1 MARRRMGF
9 RPSLR
14 EEQLGFASAL
24 EFMAGAAPAYKQE
37 AAAQEIAKMRERIP
51 AAPKP
56 RAAPRQLEGAVL
68 TAISELLATHPRVLW
83 VARFNSFAASRYDE
97 KTGRQI
103 PVWTHRIL
111 RQPEKTRMPDFFG
124 LTIERHTCGK
134 WTRPIAIEAK
144 APGWTKPRDEREREQ
159 AAFLRMI
166 IDCGGVALFAT
177 SAGQVA
183 EALR

>member
-1 MARRRMGF
+1 MSF

-51 AAPKP
+51 PAPRP

-68 TAISELLATHPRVLW
+68 TAISELLAAHPRVLW

-124 LTIERHTCGK
+124 LYSQGGADCF
-134 WTRPIAIEAK
+134 PLAIEAK
-144 APGWTKPRDEREREQ
+144 APGWTKPHDDREREQ

-177 SAGQVA
+177 SADQVA